1 LKTRLTLEARIDLAN
16 IRDYIAEDDPAAA
29 ERVLARLQ
37 QTILLLGDFP
47 KIGPRWKKTDE
58 QVFSVS
64 GLPYRIHY
72 RVDPDNLL
80 ILTIVHTRRN
90 FP

>member
-1 LKTRLTLEARIDLAN
+1 MKTRLTLEARSDLAN

-47 KIGPRWKKTDE
+47 KIGPRWKKTNE

-72 RVDPDNLL
+72 WVDPDYLL
-80 ILTIVHTRRN
+80 TLAVVHTRRK